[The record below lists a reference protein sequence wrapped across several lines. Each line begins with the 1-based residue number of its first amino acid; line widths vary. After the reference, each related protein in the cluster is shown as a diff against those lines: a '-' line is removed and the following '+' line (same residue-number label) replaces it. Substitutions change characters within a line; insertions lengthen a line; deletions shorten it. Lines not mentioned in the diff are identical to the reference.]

1 MIGVVG
7 RPIGV
12 RSAMARLWGT
22 AVLVAVL
29 VAACSV
35 GSPGR
40 TASALATSSRP
51 ETGSPRQSVAPSPA
65 DTAGYVSAADA
76 TELLAKCPPAAG
88 HIHAYF
94 RVPAGH
100 DFHEYLPAAGK
111 SPELDGVSALV
122 VVYDDPVSSVWMISG
137 VPGASREP
145 LSEVVCVVMPSGQLN
160 LYSNVSR
167 AGMTLPPGAH
177 LGP

>member
-1 MIGVVG
+1 
-7 RPIGV
+7 
-12 RSAMARLWGT
+12 MARLLGM
-22 AVLVAVL
+22 VILVAAL

-35 GSPGR
+35 GSPGGS
-40 TASALATSSRP
+40 ASAPPASVPATGAPPASS
-51 ETGSPRQSVAPSPA
+51 VPSPTNA
-65 DTAGYVSAADA
+65 AGSVSTAEAA
-76 TELLAKCPPAAG
+76 ELFARCPPAAG

-100 DFHEYLPAAGK
+100 DIHDYLPAAGK

-122 VVYDDPVSSVWMISG
+122 VIYDDPVRPLWPITG
-137 VPGASREP
+137 VPGASRPP
-145 LSEVVCVVMPSGQLN
+145 LSNVVCVVTPSGEFD
-160 LYSNVSR
+160 LYSDVSR